1 MNENRRT
8 RTSKFLSYALRHAP
22 GEVDLSM
29 NRGGWVRTNELLEAA
44 RWEGYELDRS
54 GLRTLIRAS
63 EKERFELSA
72 EGDLVRA
79 TYGHSVDVDL
89 DLTPVDPPERLFHG
103 TAMRFLSAI
112 EEEGLRPGNRNY
124 VHLSETRAAARSV
137 GGRHGRPVVLSVE
150 ARGLAREGQPFFRSA
165 DGVWMTPAVPPDRLA
180 HPDEDREEGAD
191 ESNDDS

>member
-1 MNENRRT
+1 MNEKRRT

-22 GEVDLSM
+22 EDVGLAM
-29 NRGGWVRTNELLEAA
+29 NRGGWVRTDELLEAA
-44 RWEGYELDRS
+44 RREGYELDRS

-103 TAMRFLSAI
+103 TAKRFLSAI

-137 GGRHGRPVVLSVE
+137 GGRHGRPVVLSVD

-165 DGVWMTPAVPPDRLA
+165 DGIWMTPAVPPDHLA
-180 HPDEDREEGAD
+180 RPGVETEEGTKD
-191 ESNDDS
+191 SDDDS